1 MQFASFIKYIIA
13 ALYIDILLIYI
24 CYYVLK
30 IWFSSYDNFNRMIK
44 FGYTSDISNCSN
56 TELFNLGYWTKY
68 SNTEVDPYA
77 FNNASNNLEKYMLGK
92 LNISNVRSSRLLI
105 INPSLEMISNT
116 TLNKS
121 YFLFTS
127 IDRYEQYS
135 TIIDQNNLSI
145 SILNPDGIIPYADGC
160 IDKIINIESNVVCDR
175 EKLIKECYRILKPKT
190 GIFIFSTLDCS
201 NKSKAY
207 LISLFYD
214 IPIKNLIGLELTM
227 NDICNEL
234 KSVSFTTADITE
246 YSLLSLLDYLY
257 SYNNFIKSIN
267 PTKYVQ
273 YILNMKYHIV
283 ICNKID

>member
-1 MQFASFIKYIIA
+1 
-13 ALYIDILLIYI
+13 
-24 CYYVLK
+24 
-30 IWFSSYDNFNRMIK
+30 
-44 FGYTSDISNCSN
+44 
-56 TELFNLGYWTKY
+56 
-68 SNTEVDPYA
+68 VDPYA